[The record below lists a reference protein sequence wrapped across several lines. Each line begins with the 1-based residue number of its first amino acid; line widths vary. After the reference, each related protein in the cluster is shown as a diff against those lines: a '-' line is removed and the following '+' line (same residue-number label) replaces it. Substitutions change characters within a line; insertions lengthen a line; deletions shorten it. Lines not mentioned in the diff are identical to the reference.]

1 MPPKKNAKPK
11 RRWILFKTLAGRM
24 SFVIGMTAVFLC
36 AAAVY
41 GVSTFY
47 LIYGSGITITSSMLR
62 IAASTAFLAA
72 AGVLTAKLLGEV
84 LITRRVKKLALIA
97 KQVIDGKAA
106 ADTLPYGLGELDH
119 ITAYFEKLA
128 TDLGIARDTLEKNV
142 KLRTS
147 VLELSKG
154 ISEIERARTT
164 ALLDSIG
171 EGVIATDSDGKISFL
186 NEVAK
191 DALWWNPDAAMDVPI
206 DSAFRLEDDKE
217 NVIDGK
223 FWPIRKVL
231 KDGKKITTAAPTKP
245 YYLRCRDKSRFPVKM
260 TISPLIV
267 EKKVVG
273 ALATFNDITIEVEFD
288 RKKSEFISIASHQL
302 RSPATGIKMLTDML
316 RNGDLGAV
324 TEKQKE
330 WFDKLYAGSD
340 RMLDLI
346 NELLNISRLE
356 AGVETEREAQ
366 DIAESAKSAMKEMET
381 LLLAKKQKF
390 AFVQNGAAKPVF
402 DRMMI
407 GEVMKNFISN
417 ASKYSPENGTVTLTL
432 DVTDSGVKFSVADQ
446 GIGIPKSDH
455 NRMFGKF
462 FRAENAVKSPISGTG
477 LGLYYCK
484 TVIEKHGGEIGFDS
498 EVGRGSTFWFI
509 LPLTK

>member
-346 NELLNISRLE
+346 NEL
-356 AGVETEREAQ
+356 
-366 DIAESAKSAMKEMET
+366 
-381 LLLAKKQKF
+381 
-390 AFVQNGAAKPVF
+390 
-402 DRMMI
+402 
-407 GEVMKNFISN
+407 
-417 ASKYSPENGTVTLTL
+417 
-432 DVTDSGVKFSVADQ
+432 
-446 GIGIPKSDH
+446 
-455 NRMFGKF
+455 
-462 FRAENAVKSPISGTG
+462 
-477 LGLYYCK
+477 
-484 TVIEKHGGEIGFDS
+484 
-498 EVGRGSTFWFI
+498 
-509 LPLTK
+509 